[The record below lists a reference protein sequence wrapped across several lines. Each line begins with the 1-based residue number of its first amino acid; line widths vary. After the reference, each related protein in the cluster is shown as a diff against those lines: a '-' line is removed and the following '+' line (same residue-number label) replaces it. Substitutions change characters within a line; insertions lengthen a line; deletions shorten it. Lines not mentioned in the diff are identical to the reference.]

1 MNKWL
6 WICHIL
12 QLRKKIAFIFSIL
25 GDVFCSSC
33 PLFLFICQ
41 SCDIFPRKTHF
52 VIFGRNRRNN
62 MEKRRVF
69 VCLFVFFLMWGIDIL
84 GSNAYEQIVSTGFFR
99 NCRVMYDSTYL
110 PNVRHKTPEKPGDG
124 EFFYPLEVHS
134 YLSPVLLYEKW
145 NWGPGKFQQYFN
157 IPRFIPLHHIYIV

>member
-1 MNKWL
+1 MYFALPVPFSSSFVSPVTFFPGEHTLLYLDEIDETIW
-6 WICHIL
+6 
-12 QLRKKIAFIFSIL
+12 RKEGCL
-25 GDVFCSSC
+25 
-33 PLFLFICQ
+33 
-41 SCDIFPRKTHF
+41 
-52 VIFGRNRRNN
+52 
-62 MEKRRVF
+62 F
-69 VCLFVFFLMWGIDIL
+69 VCLFIFFLMWGIDIL

-99 NCRVMYDSTYL
+99 NCRVMYDLTYL

>member
-1 MNKWL
+1 MPYTTIAEKNSIYIFNFGW
-6 WICHIL
+6 CIL
-12 QLRKKIAFIFSIL
+12 
-25 GDVFCSSC
+25 
-33 PLFLFICQ
+33 LFL
-41 SCDIFPRKTHF
+41 SPFPLHLSVLWTHF

-69 VCLFVFFLMWGIDIL
+69 VCLFIFFLMWGIDIL

-99 NCRVMYDSTYL
+99 NCRVMYDLTYL

-157 IPRFIPLHHIYIV
+157 IPRFIPLHNIYIV

>member
-12 QLRKKIAFIFSIL
+12 QLRKKIVFIFSIL

-41 SCDIFPRKTHF
+41 SCGIFPRKTHF

-62 MEKRRVF
+62 MAKRRVF
-69 VCLFVFFLMWGIDIL
+69 VCLFVHFFLMWGIDIL

-99 NCRVMYDSTYL
+99 NCRVMYDLTNQ
-110 PNVRHKTPEKPGDG
+110 PNVRHRTPEKPGG
-124 EFFYPLEVHS
+124 REFF
-134 YLSPVLLYEKW
+134 LSI
-145 NWGPGKFQQYFN
+145 WGL
-157 IPRFIPLHHIYIV
+157 FIS